1 MSVIGKKMIWK
12 NPAGASQELMWQA
25 LSRPRIPKRSRL
37 SPEKKVEVVD
47 ETEDDALNNG
57 TAKKNPKRGRHQ
69 VVVRA
74 PSSPFQ
80 KIETRLNPNARPSQC

>member
-1 MSVIGKKMIWK
+1 MEEPGRGKSRTHV
-12 NPAGASQELMWQA
+12 ASPVKAEDPQEN
-25 LSRPRIPKRSRL
+25 RL
-37 SPEKKVEVVD
+37 SPEKKIEVVD

-80 KIETRLNPNARPSQC
+80 KVETRLSPNARPSQC